1 METMRRRLLFILG
14 WLAAAVLTSVV
25 ASAAVAIA
33 GGQVTDR
40 PLRPLTAAEV
50 EALATQPL
58 PAAITTATPEPTEST
73 TTLTTPDVVRELD
86 PAKLDPDNPD
96 LESRPTTGTDI
107 AAIEG
112 VDPETV
118 ADETDATR
126 VYIVHLEGGSARI
139 GNREG
144 QVLLLWA
151 LPRPGFTVEHRFE
164 DTGLTVIFTDTRRQ
178 SWLVATWNILEGTIV
193 ETFEGHI

>member
-1 METMRRRLLFILG
+1 METMRRRLFFILG

-40 PLRPLTAAEV
+40 PLRPLTSAEV
-50 EALATQPL
+50 EALAAQPI
-58 PAAITTATPEPTEST
+58 PAPITTMAPQPTVTT
-73 TTLTTPDVVRELD
+73 TTLPIADQVRAID
-86 PAKLDPDNPD
+86 AAKLDPDSPD
-96 LESRPTTGTDI
+96 IGPQPATGTNVD
-107 AAIEG
+107 AIEG
-112 VDPETV
+112 VDPET
-118 ADETDATR
+118 ETTETR
-126 VYIVHLEGGSARI
+126 VHIVHLEGGSARV
-139 GNREG
+139 GEREG

-164 DTGLTVIFTDTRRQ
+164 DTGLTVIFTNASRQ
-178 SWLVATWNILEGTIV
+178 SWLVATWNILEGIAV

>member
-40 PLRPLTAAEV
+40 PLRPLTSAEV
-50 EALATQPL
+50 EALAAQPL
-58 PAAITTATPEPTEST
+58 PAPITTSAPEPTAST
-73 TTLTTPDVVRELD
+73 TTLTTPDEVREVD
-86 PAKLDPDNPD
+86 PAKLDPDSPD
-96 LESRPTTGTDI
+96 LEAQPTTGTDI

-118 ADETDATR
+118 ADETAATT
-126 VYIVHLEGGSARI
+126 VHIVHLEGGSARI

-164 DTGLTVIFTDTRRQ
+164 DISLTVIFTDTRRQ